1 MSQKVLVIGG
11 TGMLGLPVARQLKA
25 DGFEVTVMSSNV
37 DRAQTLLGT
46 EFRIAAGDVTNI
58 DSLRRAIEG
67 QDCVYL
73 NLNASLDPDLYQR
86 LEIDGTANVA
96 RVCKEMGIGRLGNIS
111 GASSRGEEEGII
123 YLDAKVK
130 AERAIIES
138 GVPYSIMR
146 PSWFFESLPTFIQ
159 QGRAAVVGEQPGK
172 FGWLAASDYARQVSR
187 AFQTEAA
194 ANKCFYNL
202 GPEQMTMME
211 ALSKFCERHYPELEP
226 QEVSFKMARAMAM
239 LPGMKLL
246 KRVIPFFE
254 YFSTR
259 VEQVDSG
266 EADTILGPNSTT
278 IEVWLEQYRPSD

>member
-1 MSQKVLVIGG
+1 MSHKVLVVGG

-37 DRAQTLLGT
+37 DRAQAMFSG
-46 EFRIAAGDVTNI
+46 EFRLTTGDVTNI
-58 DSLRRAIEG
+58 ESLKDAIDG
-67 QDCVYL
+67 QDFVFV
-73 NLNASLDPDLYQR
+73 NLNASLDPDLYRR

-96 RVCKEMGIGRLGNIS
+96 RVCREMGVRRVGNIS
-111 GASSRGEEEGII
+111 GASSRGKEEGII

-146 PSWFFESLPTFIQ
+146 PSWFFESLPSFIQ
-159 QGRAAVVGEQPGK
+159 RGRAAVLGHQPGK
-172 FGWLAASDYARQVSR
+172 FAWLAASDYARQVSR

-194 ANKCFYNL
+194 ANRCFYNL
-202 GPEQMTMME
+202 GPEKMTMMA
-211 ALSKFCERHYPELEP
+211 ALTKFCRRHYPELEP
-226 QEVSFKMARAMAM
+226 QEVSFKMAGAMAM

-259 VEQVDSG
+259 TEEVDGSD
-266 EADTILGPNSTT
+266 ADRILGPNTTT
-278 IEVWLEQYRPSD
+278 IDMWLEQYRPPA

>member
-111 GASSRGEEEGII
+111 GASSRG
-123 YLDAKVK
+123 
-130 AERAIIES
+130 
-138 GVPYSIMR
+138 
-146 PSWFFESLPTFIQ
+146 
-159 QGRAAVVGEQPGK
+159 
-172 FGWLAASDYARQVSR
+172 
-187 AFQTEAA
+187 
-194 ANKCFYNL
+194 
-202 GPEQMTMME
+202 
-211 ALSKFCERHYPELEP
+211 
-226 QEVSFKMARAMAM
+226 
-239 LPGMKLL
+239 
-246 KRVIPFFE
+246 
-254 YFSTR
+254 
-259 VEQVDSG
+259 
-266 EADTILGPNSTT
+266 
-278 IEVWLEQYRPSD
+278 